1 VLLDLGRGAN
11 RLGGS
16 ALAQCCGQLGEAVP
30 DVENAADL
38 SGLFSLVQEFI
49 AAGKLLAY
57 HDRSDGGL
65 LVTLLEMAFAGRCGF
80 AVDLQ
85 GIQGDD
91 LARLFSEEAGAVLQ
105 VADADLESLRARAIA
120 LGLGDCCHVI
130 GRAVAGDRV
139 SLTDGEKIVLED
151 SRARLQQL
159 WARTSYEIQSL
170 RDNPDCASEEYQ
182 RVGAEDP
189 GFSVQLSYDPGEDIS
204 APYINTGV
212 RPAVAILREQG
223 VNGHVE
229 MAAAFHRAGFA
240 AYDVH
245 MSDVLGGRRDLADFK
260 GLVACGGFSYGDVLG
275 AGEGWAKSVLFNDAV
290 RAQFQAFFHRDDS
303 FTLGVCNGCQMIS
316 TLKELIPGADHW
328 PRFVRNRSEQFE
340 ARLALVKVE
349 DTPSVLLSEMAG
361 SHLPIAVA
369 HGEGRAEF
377 AEIHDQDACDA
388 SGTVALRYI
397 ENDLSV
403 ASRYPANPNGSP
415 AGITGLTSLD
425 GRATIMMPHPERVF
439 RTVQYSW
446 APGEWD
452 EDGGWMRLFR
462 NARQWLG

>member
-1 VLLDLGRGAN
+1 
-11 RLGGS
+11 
-16 ALAQCCGQLGEAVP
+16 
-30 DVENAADL
+30 
-38 SGLFSLVQEFI
+38 
-49 AAGKLLAY
+49 
-57 HDRSDGGL
+57 L
-65 LVTLLEMAFAGRCGF
+65 LVTLVEMAFAGHCGLEI
-80 AVDLQ
+80 DL
-85 GIQGDD
+85 GSLQGDD
-91 LARLFSEEAGAVLQ
+91 LSRLFNEEAGAVLQ
-105 VADADLESLRARAIA
+105 VAATDLPALQARAA
-120 LGLGDCCHVI
+120 ELGLGDCCHVL
-130 GRAVAGDRV
+130 GRAVPGEQLRISDAGNVMLDDTR
-139 SLTDGEKIVLED
+139 S
-151 SRARLQQL
+151 RLQQL
-159 WARTSYEIQSL
+159 WGRTSYEIQAL
-170 RDNPDCASEEYQ
+170 RDHPECAQEEYQ
-182 RVGAEDP
+182 RITASDP
-189 GFSVQLSYDPGEDIS
+189 GFSAHLSFDPQDDIS

-240 AYDVH
+240 PYDVH
-245 MSDVLGGRRDLADFK
+245 MSDILSGRRDLEQFK

-275 AGEGWAKSVLFNDAV
+275 AGEGWAKSILFNEGA
-290 RAQFQAFFHRDDS
+290 REQFSRFFQRDDS
-303 FTLGVCNGCQMIS
+303 FTLGVCNGCQMVS
-316 TLKELIPGADHW
+316 TLRDLIPGAGHW

-349 DTPSVLLSEMAG
+349 SSPSVLLSGMAG

-377 AEIHDQDACDA
+377 SNEGALGECEA

-415 AGITGLTSLD
+415 GGITGMSSLD

-439 RTVQYSW
+439 RTVQNSW
-446 APGEWD
+446 APAQWG
-452 EDGGWMRLFR
+452 EDGGWLRLFR